1 MDHGMGA
8 PTSARARHE
17 QLVGMLALAQAFPPV
32 SPVNP
37 NLNRSTFMS
46 EQISQGNRELVVMLT
61 RGTDHELSSVAFTI
75 ACGGITSGMKVYAF
89 LVSSAV
95 DLVRR
100 KAVDV
105 THVPPLDPLKEL
117 MEDFVARG
125 GAIWA
130 CPPCVKARGYTQ
142 EDFIDGVTIQGA
154 SAMHDRL
161 KAGAASLSF

>member
-1 MDHGMGA
+1 MSDA
-8 PTSARARHE
+8 SA
-17 QLVGMLALAQAFPPV
+17 
-32 SPVNP
+32 SNP
-37 NLNRSTFMS
+37 
-46 EQISQGNRELVVMLT
+46 RELVVLVT

-100 KAVDV
+100 RAVDI
-105 THVPPLDPLKEL
+105 THVPPLDPLKTL
-117 MEDFVARG
+117 IDDFVARG
-125 GAIWA
+125 GTIWA

-142 EDFIDGVTIQGA
+142 DDFMPGVTIQGA
-154 SAMHDRL
+154 SAMHERL